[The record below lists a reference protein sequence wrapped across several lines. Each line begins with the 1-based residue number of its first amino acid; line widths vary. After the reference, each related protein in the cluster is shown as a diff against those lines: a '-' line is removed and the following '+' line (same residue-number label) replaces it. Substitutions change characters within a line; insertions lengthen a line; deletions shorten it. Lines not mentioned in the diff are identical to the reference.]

1 MGCCFSSDEEK
12 DYLNSEANETS
23 RLLGDPVSNNPT
35 PQTQIGDGYNSTAQQ
50 QSQKGDE
57 QSALE
62 RILHNTARNVIDVG
76 AIDGQTVENQEY
88 HDRSQQYNGR
98 LNVKLGSSGRGR
110 NYRNLLPNCTAN
122 PQVTLSQP
130 PVSFGDVQ
138 MVISVA
144 DRLGKAVK
152 EVKVEHKE
160 DLVVP
165 FGVP

>member
-12 DYLNSEANETS
+12 DYLNSDANETS
-23 RLLGDPVSNNPT
+23 RLLGDPVSNNST
-35 PQTQIGDGYNSTAQQ
+35 PQTQIGDGYNSIAPQ

-88 HDRSQQYNGR
+88 HDRSQQYSGR
-98 LNVKLGSSGRGR
+98 LNMKLGTSGRGR
-110 NYRNLLPNCTAN
+110 SYRMLSNCTAT

-130 PVSFGDVQ
+130 PVSIGDVQ
-138 MVISVA
+138 LITSVA
-144 DRLGKAVK
+144 ERLSKAVK